1 MFKHGIIFLIVFTLT
16 SCTKINTYNNHI
28 VKIDSYDLA
37 QKKSTCTNNFIPHKI
52 PHRTSSD
59 KKKLIYYVSNGAGV
73 SLADLNNDNLIDIV
87 LAGLDQ
93 KPSVLLNMGNFKFDK
108 YELDSY
114 GTRGVYSVD
123 IDGDGILEI
132 VFTHAGNHPSLWKRN
147 THSSDIQFERVPNK
161 KFIGRFNPY
170 SLAWANLD
178 EDNDLDMVGASYNAE
193 LIARG
198 LGTPVGGGVFLYK
211 NKNGFFKAYHLA
223 SHSQALGLLIFD
235 LDGDGLKD
243 IFVGNDFG
251 TPDMVLSKKFGYWS
265 EINIFKTTT
274 ANTMGF
280 AIGDVDNDGIYEI
293 IATDMKP
300 FKENPIWIPP
310 LTGTGSMQSD
320 DGIQFLSNTLY
331 FKVDDNNYNYID
343 LGKERGVDATGWS
356 WSVQFGDLDNDGYL
370 DLYIVNG
377 MHNED
382 LFDHLP
388 GNELIEKNQVFKNNG
403 TGHFISKDEWDL
415 DSSKSGRGMSIADL
429 DNDGDLDIVINNYD
443 DYSYIYENNICKGDS
458 IEISLHWNGSKN
470 SKAIGSEL
478 QLVTKNQKYYRLMEV
493 NSGYISSIPARVH
506 FGVGDIDKED
516 ILYLRII
523 WPDGK
528 VSKIDSLSKNK
539 YFKIYRQETLQS
551 VN

>member
-1 MFKHGIIFLIVFTLT
+1 MLRYGIIFIIIFYLT
-16 SCTKINTYNNHI
+16 SCTKINTYNNQI
-28 VKIDSYDLA
+28 FKIDSYDLIQSKLA
-37 QKKSTCTNNFIPHKI
+37 CTNKFTPHKI
-52 PHRTSSD
+52 PHKTSSN
-59 KKKLIYYVSNGAGV
+59 KNKLIYYVSNGAGV

-93 KPSVLLNMGNFKFDK
+93 KPSILLNMGNFKFDK
-108 YELDSY
+108 YELDAY

-132 VFTHAGNHPSLWKRN
+132 VFTHAGNHPSLWKIN
-147 THSSDIQFERVPNK
+147 MHSSDIQFGRVPNK

-178 EDNDLDMVGASYNAE
+178 EDDDLDMVGASYNAE

-211 NKNGFFKAYHLA
+211 NINGYFKAYHLA

-235 LDGDGLKD
+235 LDSDGLKD

-265 EINIFKTTT
+265 EIKIFKTTT

-331 FKVDDNNYNYID
+331 FKVDDNNYHYID

-356 WSVQFGDLDNDGYL
+356 WSVQFGDLDNDGFL

-403 TGHFISKDEWDL
+403 KGHFISKDEWNL
-415 DSSKSGRGMSIADL
+415 DSTKSGRGMSIADL

-443 DYSYIYENNICKGDS
+443 DYSYIYENNVCKGDA

-478 QLVTKNQKYYRLMEV
+478 QLVTKNHKYYRLMEV

-528 VSKIDSLSKNK
+528 VSKIDSLTKNK
-539 YFKIYRQETLQS
+539 YFKIYRQETLES